1 MLPFLSRLEEIVS
14 LFLQL
19 IPFGFAEYNFLNVFT
34 ESVKAESNRWQT
46 PVTLA
51 FYVNITAVFYS
62 GDAFSGGQFRSK
74 EWGRIYTDWH
84 HFCNH
89 ELIFHN
95 Y

>member
-1 MLPFLSRLEEIVS
+1 MLPFLGRLEEIVS
-14 LFLQL
+14 LFLHL

-34 ESVKAESNRWQT
+34 ESAQPESNHWKI

-51 FYVNITAVFYS
+51 FYVNISEVFYS
-62 GDAFSGGQFRSK
+62 EDAFSGTQFRSK

-89 ELIFHN
+89 
-95 Y
+95 